1 MIIKDLDGWPLLGDQ
16 YYVSDTKLKT
26 SNNDSSSSEE
36 EEVEISAD
44 VRKKREVHEDEEN
57 DTEETTSSEKT
68 AIEET
73 KETKVSPSSITE
85 TLTETETETSST
97 ATTSRTE
104 ESTSTSSE
112 SAKKDRLYEKL
123 IKFFRLGINPFFRI
137 DVDVNP
143 FDNSKFAIWIRR
155 PVSIR
160 FKSHAIIEA
169 NLKYFL
175 KRLVVFLN
183 SSCPIESVDKQVDG
197 TIRLETAFNSL
208 NKKNSYSPP
217 IINMTIQELITEL
230 PEVKKIKPLF
240 NKLLISLIFN

>member
-26 SNNDSSSSEE
+26 SSNDSSSEEE

-44 VRKKREVHEDEEN
+44 IRKKREVHEDEEN
-57 DTEETTSSEKT
+57 DTEETTSSET
-68 AIEET
+68 TTIEET
-73 KETKVSPSSITE
+73 KETTAASSRT
-85 TLTETETETSST
+85 TETETETSST
-97 ATTSRTE
+97 TSQTE
-104 ESTSTSSE
+104 ESSSTSSE

-230 PEVKKIKPLF
+230 PEVEKNWNL
-240 NKLLISLIFN
+240 NKL

>member
-16 YYVSDTKLKT
+16 YYVSDAKLKT

-36 EEVEISAD
+36 EEVEIPAD
-44 VRKKREVHEDEEN
+44 IRKKREVHEDEEN

-73 KETKVSPSSITE
+73 KETKVSPISI
-85 TLTETETETSST
+85 TETETETISETETSST
-97 ATTSRTE
+97 TTSRTE
-104 ESTSTSSE
+104 ESTSNSSE

-183 SSCPIESVDKQVDG
+183 SSCSIESVDKQVDG

-230 PEVKKIKPLF
+230 PEVEKMK
-240 NKLLISLIFN
+240 

>member
-16 YYVSDTKLKT
+16 YYVSDAKLKT

-36 EEVEISAD
+36 EEVEIPAD
-44 VRKKREVHEDEEN
+44 IRKKREVHEDEEN

-85 TLTETETETSST
+85 TETETETISETETSST
-97 ATTSRTE
+97 TTSRTE
-104 ESTSTSSE
+104 ESTSNSSE

-230 PEVKKIKPLF
+230 PEVEKIK
-240 NKLLISLIFN
+240 